1 MEMLKHT
8 GQVINT
14 GKRCVILLL
23 ELPERPGYCLIA
35 ETDSLPERIHDPLMN
50 ILKSNEA
57 QNAKNLL
64 EVLYRRIMPDTGRN
78 FLLEL
83 HNLGYLRAE
92 PADNIYIMPR
102 NNIRVKAS
110 DVIRELKKI
119 EGIKENEVNYTET
132 VSSETVEKNLNLYEE
147 NLNVSDSEKNIEIAK
162 NILIQAKMLEEDA
175 KRLREKAYKL
185 APSLFNKEEA
195 KEYSEIREVVVE
207 KNEAINKDNEKSER
221 KVRKPAQK
229 VDKNNLSTNSSS
241 S

>member
-92 PADNIYIMPR
+92 PAENIYIVPR
-102 NNIRVKAS
+102 NNIKVKAS

-119 EGIKENEVNYTET
+119 EGSQKNEVNYSET
-132 VSSETVEKNLNLYEE
+132 VSNETIERNLNLYEE
-147 NLNVSDSEKNIEIAK
+147 NLNASDSEKNIEIAK

-175 KRLREKAYKL
+175 KRLREKAYKI
-185 APSLFNKEEA
+185 APSLFDQESTSDLYNTQGDVKKQEDDNKND
-195 KEYSEIREVVVE
+195 E
-207 KNEAINKDNEKSER
+207 KPRRKNKKTSKDLEKHN
-221 KVRKPAQK
+221 V
-229 VDKNNLSTNSSS
+229 STDLPNS
-241 S
+241 

>member
-1 MEMLKHT
+1 MEILKHT

-92 PADNIYIMPR
+92 PADNIYVVPR
-102 NNIRVKAS
+102 NNIKVKAS

-119 EGIKENEVNYTET
+119 EGIQENKVNYGET
-132 VSSETVEKNLNLYEE
+132 ISNETVEKNLNLYEE
-147 NLNVSDSEKNIEIAK
+147 NLSISDSEKNIEIAK

-185 APSLFNKEEA
+185 APSLFNEEKV
-195 KEYSEIREVVVE
+195 KEYFKTQELFE
-207 KNEAINKDNEKSER
+207 KNEVVKENSEKSER
-221 KVRKPAQK
+221 KVKKTSQK
-229 VDKNNLSTNSSS
+229 VEKNNVLSDSSS